1 MHHVADE
8 DGMGIW
14 FKRIDERAKGFIK
27 MFVRDYL

>member
-1 MHHVADE
+1 LSIMV

-14 FKRIDERAKGFIK
+14 FKRSDERAKEFIK